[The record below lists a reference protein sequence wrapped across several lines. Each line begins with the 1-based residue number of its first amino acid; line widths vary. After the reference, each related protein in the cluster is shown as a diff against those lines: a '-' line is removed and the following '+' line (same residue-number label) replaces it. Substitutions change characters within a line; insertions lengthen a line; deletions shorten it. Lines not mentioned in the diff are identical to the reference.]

1 MSKKDSHLTIR
12 INADELQEIKDFA
25 LSQNVS
31 FTDFVMDAIKARMG
45 KELGLSDRLERLEKI
60 IYERN
65 AA

>member
-12 INADELQEIKDFA
+12 ISSEELQEIKDFA
-25 LSQNVS
+25 ATQNTS

-45 KELGLSDRLERLEKI
+45 KELGLNERLERLEKI
-60 IYERN
+60 IYDRQ

>member
-1 MSKKDSHLTIR
+1 MTKKDSHLTIR
-12 INADELQEIKDFA
+12 INADELQEIKNFA
-25 LSQNVS
+25 SNQNIS

>member
-1 MSKKDSHLTIR
+1 MTKKDSHLTIR
-12 INADELQEIKDFA
+12 ISSDELQEIKDFA
-25 LSQNVS
+25 ISQNVS

-45 KELGLSDRLERLEKI
+45 KELGLNERLERLEKI

>member
-31 FTDFVMDAIKARMG
+31 FTDFVMDAIKARIG

>member
-1 MSKKDSHLTIR
+1 MTKKDSHLTIR
-12 INADELQEIKDFA
+12 INADELQEIKNFA
-25 LSQNVS
+25 SNQNIS

-45 KELGLSDRLERLEKI
+45 KELGLNERLERLEKI